1 MMTTHDRKGKW
12 WRVMHQKMTISINK
26 LSMIQ
31 DSNPNFFNC
40 SILAGF
46 FFFPIR
52 IFRELQSLQESWGFT
67 LHWAVAF
74 YISRT
79 MILGGVQKVADDIW
93 KRQICTSFGIFWFLA
108 RQRLFLKIRA
118 GLKQTENSSLYASPH
133 WGRHTKAWVCR
144 HLPEHPPGPSRL
156 LAGWWWLLRVL
167 KWWEQCAWQEH
178 S

>member
-1 MMTTHDRKGKW
+1 MTEKGSDGELRIKKW
-12 WRVMHQKMTISINK
+12 QYQSINYQWYK
-26 LSMIQ
+26 IRTQISLIALYLQ
-31 DSNPNFFNC
+31 V
-40 SILAGF
+40 F